1 MRGIPPMFGSRPAAR
16 VSRLTDPGRFMSS
29 VLSIAISGMQA
40 ATTRL
45 EVSARNVAN
54 ARSAG
59 ALPDAQGN
67 YSADAPRAYIPQR
80 VDQVDLSGGG
90 TQAVVSNVTPSYVPA
105 YDPGAPYANADGQVA
120 APNVDLTEEAIQ
132 QLVARYTFAANA
144 RVVTAYDQMVKSLL
158 DITA

>member
-1 MRGIPPMFGSRPAAR
+1 MRGIPPIFGSRPAAR
-16 VSRLTDPGRFMSS
+16 VSRLTDPGRLMSS

-90 TQAVVSNVTPSYVPA
+90 TQAVVSNVTRSYIPA